1 MTHLKEKKLY
11 LFMHTPFFF
20 LVCFLLRFGAA
31 MELPLSDETLAIIV
45 PILVYWVYSGIY
57 IVLGYADSYR
67 LHTKEEEQT
76 KNSVSKGEVARVV
89 LLQQLVQAFVA
100 FFVIKVHIDS
110 SIFPLFYLSL
120 T

>member
-1 MTHLKEKKLY
+1 
-11 LFMHTPFFF
+11 
-20 LVCFLLRFGAA
+20 
-31 MELPLSDETLAIIV
+31 MEVPLSDETLAIIV
-45 PILVYWVYSGIY
+45 PILVYWVYSDIY

-76 KNSVSKGEVARVV
+76 KNSVSKREVARVV

-110 SIFPLFYLSL
+110 SIFRLFYLSL